1 MEQIWQGEIDIL
13 YLSPERL
20 RTHAIRTL
28 FKNRPPAFWVLDEAH
43 TLSQWGADFRPDF
56 LRIGEHIL
64 ACYDVKQRENLAKK
78 LEQTTDLFSQT
89 DEDFGFVSPKISLV
103 TATASTK
110 VKDDLNQELIEKL
123 QPILNHKT
131 LQQYGTPKHQLS
143 VWRDEIQPYFLQV
156 EPDDKLAE
164 ISKILQERQQ
174 HYRNINGNHKQGV
187 ALVYVRN
194 RKKCETYA
202 EHFNELGFIA
212 KAYHAKLEE
221 SDKQKILNDFK
232 QDNLD
237 VVVCTNAFG
246 MGIDKAGIHTVIHNE
261 PPNNLDSYVQE
272 IGRCA
277 RKTGETGEAYL
288 LWNEKDIEKLFNQE
302 RKSRIPNS
310 KTLND
315 CWQIIKP
322 ILAKPSDE
330 QWFSAQILQETLDQ
344 TEPEHLTTQ
353 VRVALLALERYGLLL
368 EKEQQPAWISLK
380 LLEIDEQKPIIDS
393 KLRHIYDELQPLT
406 KTYYSHLHG
415 EFSQTQLAE
424 NQTFS
429 RFYLPEL
436 ALLLGFSVKKMLAKL
451 RKLVE
456 LSVAQWE
463 VEVKL
468 RLLKSA
474 QKTQQQFDKIHK
486 NLDIL
491 TQIISHFAE
500 QLNAETDGSF
510 LLNPQTLDTWLA
522 QHQLAVKS
530 HQLLHLLAQFNLI
543 RYRQHSK
550 YQCRVS
556 ATQDTKLQLAKLDKQ
571 DSWQAW
577 LDLAKQRYHDIR
589 PVFVYILPQLPEIK
603 KASNKQDKSSQ
614 SAESKT
620 FVLEKLAENTQL
632 CNA

>member
-1 MEQIWQGEIDIL
+1 M
-13 YLSPERL
+13 
-20 RTHAIRTL
+20 
-28 FKNRPPAFWVLDEAH
+28 LDEAH

-202 EHFNELGFIA
+202 EHFKELGFIA

-322 ILAKPSDE
+322 TLAKPSDE

-380 LLEIDEQKPIIDS
+380 LLEIDEQKLIIDS

-456 LSVAQWE
+456 LGVAQWE

-474 QKTQQQFDKIHK
+474 QKKPT
-486 NLDIL
+486 
-491 TQIISHFAE
+491 T
-500 QLNAETDGSF
+500 
-510 LLNPQTLDTWLA
+510 
-522 QHQLAVKS
+522 V
-530 HQLLHLLAQFNLI
+530 
-543 RYRQHSK
+543 
-550 YQCRVS
+550 
-556 ATQDTKLQLAKLDKQ
+556 
-571 DSWQAW
+571 
-577 LDLAKQRYHDIR
+577 
-589 PVFVYILPQLPEIK
+589 
-603 KASNKQDKSSQ
+603 
-614 SAESKT
+614 
-620 FVLEKLAENTQL
+620 
-632 CNA
+632 